1 MPPPP
6 PLPPSEAP
14 ITRPKAVDSAFNA
27 VLASI
32 AISALGT
39 VFTVL
44 LDTALL
50 TQMVNDMIADMPQGQ
65 ADVPMSV
72 SGTVGAFRV
81 ILGFSIAIFAGLM
94 LLFALKMRAGR
105 NWARILLTAYTG
117 VGAWSFLSAMASS
130 GAELE
135 LMWSL
140 ADVAFGVTAVV
151 YMFRPES
158 TKYFAEHKQRR
169 LQARQRP

>member
-14 ITRPKAVDSAFNA
+14 IGRPKAIDSAFHA
-27 VLASI
+27 MLASI

-50 TQMVNDMIADMPQGQ
+50 TTMVNDMMQSLPEDQRG
-65 ADVPMSV
+65 SV

-81 ILGFSIAIFAGLM
+81 ILAFSIAIFAGLM
-94 LLFALKMRAGR
+94 LLFAYKMRNGR
-105 NWARILLTAYTG
+105 NWARFVLTFYTAF
-117 VGAWSFLSAMASS
+117 GAWSFLSAMASS

-140 ADVAFGVTAVV
+140 AEVAFGVTAVV

-158 TKYFAEHKQRR
+158 SKYFAEHKQRR